1 MPLEQLHCPDWKRC
15 RHIGSGLP
23 GKTGVVSDENKSEAD
38 HRVPYETSLD
48 PQRSTHLG
56 IWRDEHDEISRA
68 FFDWDVPDLTQLVR
82 DAIGAG
88 PRDDVEGMNLENL
101 ADLLRPGYL
110 PLETGFAICP
120 NGELSIAIRTS
131 WPGTTPE
138 MVDWW
143 FGWHLARTERYK
155 LWHPQAHLFAQPRY
169 DFSNVPEMSDR
180 ERYIGNTS
188 WVDEYIGPL
197 PTRLAITFHDPS
209 EIGLDAGVLD
219 DANYGTVVCATTG
232 SSDHETGAQ
241 TGRLVHAVRRTENGC
256 EMRSRFILPAGTP
269 DLLGPLLI
277 DHCYTEMAHLAGF
290 LPRLHAAVN
299 TND

>member
-1 MPLEQLHCPDWKRC
+1 MSDKDKRGAES
-15 RHIGSGLP
+15 RI
-23 GKTGVVSDENKSEAD
+23 A
-38 HRVPYETSLD
+38 YETELD

-56 IWRDEHDEISRA
+56 IWRDEHDELTRT
-68 FFDWDVPDLTQLVR
+68 FFDWEVPGLPEQVR
-82 DAIGAG
+82 DAIAAG
-88 PRDDVEGMNLENL
+88 PREDLEGMNLENL
-101 ADLLRPGYL
+101 SDLLKPNYL

-138 MVDWW
+138 MIDWW
-143 FGWHLARTERYK
+143 FGWHMARTERYK

-169 DFSNVPEMSDR
+169 DLSDVSGLTDR

-209 EIGLDAGVLD
+209 EIGLDAELLD
-219 DANYGTVVCATTG
+219 DANYGTVICATTG
-232 SSDHETGAQ
+232 SSDDKSGAQ
-241 TGRLVHAVRRTENGC
+241 KGRLIHAVRRTGKGC

-277 DHCYTEMAHLAGF
+277 DHCYTEMTHLAGF
-290 LPRLHAAVN
+290 LPDLHAAVN
-299 TND
+299 ASD